1 MNTRT
6 VSLSLV
12 LLLVLVLG
20 AAPLFAGGSA
30 EAEGEDGD
38 TPFRVAVVMPSATTD
53 TAFSQSMWSALT
65 TVQEAMG
72 GESALEMVYS
82 ENMFNVPDASAA
94 VRDYAS
100 QGYDLVIAHGSQY
113 GTFVEDLAPEFPET
127 AFAWGT
133 DVNTFGLDNVY
144 AYTAAAEEGGY
155 VNGVMAGLMTDSG
168 RVGVTGPVEVGDART
183 YISGFVQGV
192 EASNPDAEISQT
204 WTGSFSDVALMTAA
218 AQTHISNG
226 ADILTGSSQSVVGS
240 IGAAQEAGDVL
251 WFGTQANQTSLAPDL
266 VVASQVYDWTMMLE
280 EMIMNAQGGVYGGE
294 TYVLTLAN
302 EGLKIAYNENFDIP
316 AEVTDAAES
325 AIEGIVDGSITVEP

>member
-1 MNTRT
+1 MTRRT

-12 LLLVLVLG
+12 LLMVLG
-20 AAPLFAGGSA
+20 TATLFAGGGA
-30 EAEGEDGD
+30 EAEGEAGD
-38 TPFRVAVVMPSATTD
+38 APFRVAVVMPSATTD

-65 TVQEAMG
+65 TVQEEMG
-72 GESALEMVYS
+72 GESALELVYS

-155 VNGVMAGLMTDSG
+155 VNGVMAGLMSESG
-168 RVGVTGPVEVGDART
+168 RIGVTGPVEVGDART

-192 EASNPDAEISQT
+192 ESVRPDAQVSQT

-240 IGAAQEAGDVL
+240 VGAAQEAGDVL
-251 WFGTQANQTSLAPDL
+251 WFGTQAEQTSLAPDL

-280 EMIMNAQGGVYGGE
+280 EMINNAQDGVYGGE

-302 EGLKIAYNENFDIP
+302 EGLKIAYNEDFDIP
-316 AEVTDAAES
+316 DEATAAAES
-325 AIEGIVDGSITVEP
+325 AIEGIVDGSVSVEP